1 MKNKAPKR
9 LLAALLSVAI
19 CVGTLTIPAGAADTL
34 PSAANLKA
42 AHDFIFDSTVSDV
55 ERMELQNAY
64 LRGMIPEE
72 LVGDVNRDITQAEFR
87 RLFAR
92 LMEYMNITPAQDME
106 NWLNEGSDAV
116 ITRGMAADEF
126 MWAYYVFMGREFEVL
141 SMSGVPQ
148 TNIYCDGPTEI
159 LERNGE
165 DGWLMFFTH
174 NTDST
179 TGAPLMDRDLDGYLR
194 LEDNMTVK
202 EAVQLMYR
210 FSNRC
215 IPELEY
221 VALSDIKTPIALT
234 EEELSAAA
242 KMPTP
247 TYSNL
252 PKYQGTWYL
261 VGSYVREDTVY
272 ETDFSTLSDMG
283 FNFFRYSFTQDVQN
297 NLMDKNGNIC
307 LSTIEA
313 LDKAVH
319 LAIKYGIHLRL
330 QIWDK
335 TMPINMKNGVM
346 SESGEVIF
354 TPEEYQ
360 KYITSIF
367 AALAARYKNVP
378 NSILSFHIF
387 DEPLAHDEYEKNWPD
402 QYITLQQ
409 LCDYAYLI
417 ADAVWAEDDDRL
429 MATDGPWGGYPSI
442 AIAEDGIKR
451 NLTSNGKERRI
462 LQNFHCFIPDYCW
475 TNGFYGEMPSVS
487 NYNAD
492 FIPPSVNDKNRYVIK
507 ANSDGFSKGTE
518 IKLRDDNGNTA
529 YLSLVTSKDGNP
541 VEELKGVEGTDS
553 RFMTYTLT
561 KDADA
566 FTITCTNPDHSSS
579 LKYIWI
585 TYPEKASEKIPI
597 FGYFTEDDSRVY
609 GAGGYEE
616 FIKNNANGLMDIRD
630 IAHSTVVRF
639 TDRKTTHITIGGA
652 SQGHVGNWHDFVES
666 EPRNDVLGLAM
677 QVADVDIRIKDG
689 NDNRDYSATFTNC
702 YYTFDET
709 VYHYTPE
716 DIMDAYMKVWTD
728 FQEKY
733 GTVCM
738 QNEMG
743 PNNGSRKKVI
753 YDYLDFWLRYFTE
766 AGMPW
771 GGICGNLGS
780 NGCLLDDCIYQG
792 DYVQYDFHRVE
803 AGQLAVIQKYMTRF
817 DIDEVGQLPYTGK
830 AQKPVLK
837 VRFKGKALTLGKD
850 YEVSYHDNTEPGIAT
865 AVVTGIG
872 DYEGIFTTQR
882 FFISIFKEKPEP
894 AVGKTVKVGKATYKF
909 LSDSEVALYKVSST
923 SDYVT
928 VPETVVIDGEKY
940 KVSSISAGAFKSCKK
955 LKTLV
960 IENSSL
966 SKSGVK
972 GALTGSTVKTV
983 KLVGSAQSK
992 LSEYK
997 KYFAKSNSG
1006 KTVTV
1011 KKAVGSTA
1019 AKGNL
1024 TYKIT
1029 SDSEVALYKATGSS
1043 TTVTVPAEVTI
1054 DGQKYKVTAISSGA
1068 FKSCKKLST
1077 LIIKSNTLTK
1087 AGVKN
1092 SLKSSTIKTIR
1103 LSGAAQSK
1111 LSSYMKY
1118 FAKANSGKTVTV
1130 RKS

>member
-9 LLAALLSVAI
+9 LLAVLLSAAI

-72 LVGDVNRDITQAEFR
+72 LIGDVNRDITQAEFR
-87 RLFAR
+87 RLFAQ
-92 LMEYMNITPAQDME
+92 LMDYMDITPAQDMKY
-106 NWLNEGSDAV
+106 WISDGSDTV
-116 ITRGMAADEF
+116 ITRGTAADEF
-126 MWAYYVFMGREFEVL
+126 MWAYYALMGKEFEIS
-141 SMSGVPQ
+141 SMSAVSS
-148 TNIYCDGPTEI
+148 TNIYCAGPSEI
-159 LERNGE
+159 LERSGE

-210 FSNRC
+210 FSNC
-215 IPELEY
+215 YVPELEY
-221 VALSDIKTPIALT
+221 VSLSEIKTPITLT

-252 PKYQGTWYL
+252 PKYQGVCYAPS
-261 VGSYVREDTVY
+261 GMNYEREDALY

-283 FNFFRYSFTQDVQN
+283 FNFIRYYFTQVSQKNFVDE
-297 NLMDKNGNIC
+297 NGNIC
-307 LSTIEA
+307 LANVET

-330 QIWDK
+330 EICGNILIK
-335 TMPINMKNGVM
+335 MKNGEK

-354 TPEEYQ
+354 TAEEYQ
-360 KYITSIF
+360 HHITSIF
-367 AALAARYKNVP
+367 GALAARYKNVP

-387 DEPLAHDEYEKNWPD
+387 TEPWAHDEFEKNSPD
-402 QYITLQQ
+402 QFVTLQQ

-429 MATDGPWGGYPSI
+429 MATDGPWGSYPSI
-442 AIAEDGIKR
+442 AIAEEGIKR

-492 FIPPSVNDKNRYVIK
+492 FIPPSVNEKNRYVIK

-541 VEELKGVEGTDS
+541 VEELKGVEGTNS
-553 RFMTYTLT
+553 NFMTYTLT

-597 FGYFTEDDSRVY
+597 FGFFTEDNSTTY

-616 FIKNNANGLMDIRD
+616 FVKNNANGLMNVRD
-630 IAHSTVVRF
+630 IAHSTVVRL
-639 TDRKTTHITIGGA
+639 TDKKTTHITIGGA
-652 SQGHVGNWHDFVES
+652 SHGHLGNTLGYIET
-666 EPRNDVLGLAM
+666 ETPNDELKLTM
-677 QVADVDIRIKDG
+677 QIADVDIQIKDG
-689 NDNRDYSATFTNC
+689 NDNQDYSATFTNC
-702 YYTFDET
+702 YYTEDKT

-716 DIMDAYMKVWTD
+716 DIMDAFMEVWTD

-733 GTVCM
+733 ETVCM
-738 QNEMG
+738 QNETG
-743 PNNGSRKKVI
+743 PNNGSSKEVI

-771 GGICGNLGS
+771 GGIGS
-780 NGCLLDDCIYQG
+780 NTGWNGCLFDDYIYQG

-803 AGQLAVIQKYMTRF
+803 AGQLAVMQKYMTHF
-817 DIDEVGQLPYTGK
+817 DIDEVGQLPYMGK
-830 AQKPVLK
+830 AQEPVLK

-882 FFISIFKEKPEP
+882 FFIYIFKEKPEL
-894 AVGKTVKVGKATYKF
+894 AVGKTAKVGKTTYKL
-909 LSDSEVALYKVSST
+909 LSNSEVALYKVSST
-923 SDYVT
+923 SDYVI

-940 KVSSISAGAFKSCKK
+940 KVSSIFAGAFKSCKQ

-960 IENSSL
+960 IKNNSL
-966 SKSGVK
+966 TKSGVK

-1006 KTVTV
+1006 KT
-1011 KKAVGSTA
+1011 
-1019 AKGNL
+1019 
-1024 TYKIT
+1024 
-1029 SDSEVALYKATGSS
+1029 
-1043 TTVTVPAEVTI
+1043 
-1054 DGQKYKVTAISSGA
+1054 
-1068 FKSCKKLST
+1068 
-1077 LIIKSNTLTK
+1077 
-1087 AGVKN
+1087 
-1092 SLKSSTIKTIR
+1092 
-1103 LSGAAQSK
+1103 
-1111 LSSYMKY
+1111 
-1118 FAKANSGKTVTV
+1118 
-1130 RKS
+1130 